1 MLEHEKHTL
10 NVAEVDEGI
19 TNIVSGLEVDAQI
32 DEVVSAEADTI
43 KKRLQGHLGR
53 QSVQRRLQIKSRST
67 YPIKLVRDVTQHNG
81 SANISTALNA
91 TLVDTVM
98 QKLRIARLVDGLH
111 GGVRLG
117 VAEVDKTAFVILAR
131 VVTVR

>member
-1 MLEHEKHTL
+1 
-10 NVAEVDEGI
+10 
-19 TNIVSGLEVDAQI
+19 
-32 DEVVSAEADTI
+32 
-43 KKRLQGHLGR
+43 
-53 QSVQRRLQIKSRST
+53 
-67 YPIKLVRDVTQHNG
+67 
-81 SANISTALNA
+81 
-91 TLVDTVM
+91 M